1 MNTNITHTI
10 PNIPKITPSN
20 AIQIDPYDLSTTQET
35 IQGL

>member
-1 MNTNITHTI
+1 MLNTNTTT
-10 PNIPKITPSN
+10 PNSPQITPSN